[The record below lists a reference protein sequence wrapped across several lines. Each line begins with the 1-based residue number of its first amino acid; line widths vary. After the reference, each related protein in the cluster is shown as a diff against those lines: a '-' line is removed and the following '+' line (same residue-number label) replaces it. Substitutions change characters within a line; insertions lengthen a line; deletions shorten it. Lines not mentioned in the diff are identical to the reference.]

1 MALTRKL
8 LKSMGIEE
16 EKIDQI
22 IEAHSETVDA
32 LKEKASQNEE
42 AAKKLVSVQKE
53 LDAMKEAAE
62 KSGESPYKK
71 QYEDTKA
78 ELDKLRSDIAAKDA
92 HEKKAEAFRSLLKEI
107 GVSEKRMGAVLK
119 VSDIDGLKLDKDGKI
134 DGADKLGE
142 SLKTEWSDFIETIT
156 GTQGAAAATPPMNT
170 GGSKMSRAD
179 IYAKDEHGRY
189 KLSASERQK
198 ALAENPELMK
208 G

>member
-8 LKSMGIEE
+8 LKSMGIED

-134 DGADKLGE
+134 EGADKLGE
-142 SLKTEWSDFIETIT
+142 SLKTEWSDFISTT
-156 GTQGAAAATPPMNT
+156 TTKGADTPTPPDGK
-170 GGSKMSRAD
+170 GGGTYKSKAEIMQIKDRGERLKAIAD
-179 IYAKDEHGRY
+179 NP
-189 KLSASERQK
+189 
-198 ALAENPELMK
+198 ALFGLTTNE
-208 G
+208 GD